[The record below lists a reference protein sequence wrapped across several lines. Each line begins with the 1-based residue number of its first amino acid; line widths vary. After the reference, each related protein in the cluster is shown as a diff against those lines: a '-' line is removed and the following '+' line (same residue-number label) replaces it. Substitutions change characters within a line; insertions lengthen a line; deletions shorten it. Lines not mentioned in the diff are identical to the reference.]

1 MKKNLENL
9 SIEMKSWLALQ
20 VELKDLEENPKD
32 FGETTTEI
40 TKDYLYNLSDEDIE
54 SLFELYMENGL
65 IDIDSINIEE

>member
-9 SIEMKSWLALQ
+9 SIEEKAWECMQ
-20 VELKDLEENPKD
+20 VEFKDYRENPKD

-54 SLFELYMENGL
+54 DLFELYMENGL
-65 IDIDSINIEE
+65 INIED